1 MKRQLCQIGFAAT
14 ILFTALVPNMAQA
27 ACFKDVYVF
36 DASWCPSCRKVKAML
51 YQYGVPF
58 NTIETTGNRRAQTFM
73 AERFNTTMIPVT
85 VVDDSFVIGFDESR
99 LKQLLCIYN

>member
-1 MKRQLCQIGFAAT
+1 MKRQLYGFGFAAI
-14 ILFTALVPNMAQA
+14 ILFTSLVPSVAPA
-27 ACFKDVYVF
+27 ACFKEVIVF

-51 YQYGVPF
+51 SQYGVPY
-58 NTIETTGNRRAQTFM
+58 NTIETTGNRRVQAFM
-73 AERFNTTMIPVT
+73 AERFNTTAIPVT